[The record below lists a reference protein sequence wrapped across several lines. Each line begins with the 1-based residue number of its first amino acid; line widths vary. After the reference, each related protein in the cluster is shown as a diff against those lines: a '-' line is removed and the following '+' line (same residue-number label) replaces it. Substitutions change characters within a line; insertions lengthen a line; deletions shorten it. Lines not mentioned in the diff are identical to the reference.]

1 MGATASLA
9 LPNFIVIGAQ
19 KSGTTALYY
28 HLRSHPQVYMSPVKE
43 PQFFAPDLAGPSAGP
58 GDRASFRVQDIDAYR
73 VLVSGVRGEA
83 ALGEASVAYLYSSVA
98 ARRIAEIVP
107 GVRLI
112 AVLRNPVDRAHSNYL
127 HLIRDGREPCRD
139 FASALAAE
147 DDRRRQGWSANW
159 HYRAKG
165 YYGRQIARYLDVF
178 PRERLRI
185 YLYDDF
191 AERPREVLEDIARF
205 LDVEP
210 VFDQDLS
217 LQLNVAGIPRRA
229 RVYGLLRRMERLKW
243 AANAVAPAA
252 LRRRALAWQ
261 NRTLER
267 PPVPAELRRELMA
280 GYRDDLALLE
290 ERTGLDVSRWTERAV
305 DG

>member
-1 MGATASLA
+1 MGAFASSA
-9 LPNFIVIGAQ
+9 LPNFLVIGAQ

-28 HLRSHPQVYMSPVKE
+28 HLRSHPQVFMSPVKE
-43 PQFFAPDLAGPSAGP
+43 PQFFASDLAGPSAGP
-58 GDRASFRVQDIDAYR
+58 GDRASYRFQDIDAYR
-73 VLVSGVRGEA
+73 GLFSGVRGEA
-83 ALGEASVAYLYSSVA
+83 AVGEASVSYLYSSVA
-98 ARRIAEIVP
+98 ARRIAETIP
-107 GVRLI
+107 DARLI

-127 HLIRDGREPCRD
+127 HLVRDGREPCRD
-139 FASALAAE
+139 FAAALAAE

-178 PRERLRI
+178 PRERLRV

-191 AERPREVLEDIARF
+191 EERPRVVLDDIARF
-205 LDVEP
+205 LAVEP
-210 VFDQDLS
+210 AFDQDLS
-217 LQLNVAGIPRRA
+217 LRLNVAGIPRRA
-229 RVYGLLRRMERLKW
+229 RLYGLLRRMERLKW

-252 LRRRALAWQ
+252 VRRRALAWQ
-261 NRTLER
+261 NRTLDR
-267 PPVPAELRRELMA
+267 PEVPPGLRRELMA

-290 ERTGLDVSRWTERAV
+290 DRTGLDVSRWTERAA